1 MFRSLIIV
9 ALLFVCCAGCRQ
21 PAGGIAQRQSL
32 FGQPQFNP
40 GQAGQGGFFN
50 QASNTSLFGQSNQA
64 ANSGGFFG
72 RSSQPNTGGGFF
84 SRSSQ
89 PNSGGGF
96 FSRSS
101 QPTSGGGGFF
111 GRSNNQTASSGG
123 FFSRF
128 RRNPTQI
135 QTNTPEEFQEYSQLA
150 GEIDGLNQQ
159 VGAFDSDNQQLY
171 TEIAGLKQKL
181 QVAADYNNQIKQQ
194 LADNSTQFQQ
204 LQLEKQNAEQQ
215 LAQTLQQQQQQ
226 QLGQQQGQQ
235 QGYAN
240 ANFNNGSQSRDQF
253 ASTSGGAPTQLLGS
267 ATVRANNSLLQKV
280 SGIQIPGGQAR
291 LDGDVIRVEFP
302 TDVLFTPGTYEIR
315 PEQTTTVRNIVSTI
329 RQQFP
334 QNIIGIESH
343 WDGTPLNSPTITHH
357 QLTATQSL
365 AMFNR
370 MVQFGLPADQL
381 FTMAMGSNRPRH
393 PQSAQNGIS
402 PNRRV
407 EIVIYPELY
416 NSN

>member
-9 ALLFVCCAGCRQ
+9 ALLFACFTGCRQ
-21 PAGGIAQRQSL
+21 PAGGIARAPSL

-40 GQAGQGGFFN
+40 GQSGQGGFFN

-89 PNSGGGF
+89 PA
-96 FSRSS
+96 
-101 QPTSGGGGFF
+101 SGGGGFF

-226 QLGQQQGQQ
+226 QGQQ

-240 ANFNNGSQSRDQF
+240 GNFNNGSQSRDQF
-253 ASTSGGAPTQLLGS
+253 ASTNGGAPTQLLGS

-315 PEQTTTVRNIVSTI
+315 PEQTNTVRNIVSTI

-416 NSN
+416 NAS